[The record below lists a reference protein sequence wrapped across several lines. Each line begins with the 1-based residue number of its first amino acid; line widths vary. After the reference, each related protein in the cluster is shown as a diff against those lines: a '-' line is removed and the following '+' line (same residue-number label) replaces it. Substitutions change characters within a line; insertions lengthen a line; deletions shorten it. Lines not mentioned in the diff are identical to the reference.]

1 MPEILIL
8 AGVSDAQVASL
19 QRRPASIR
27 RFCDEVLARP
37 GDSDLLTYDLERG
50 WRAIDEALAELAP
63 PDTDPPLAFLA
74 EGGLEVGREKIG
86 RGGPART
93 FTSDEVAALAAALCE
108 VDWRGRMRETTDDAP
123 LLDDSYRRD
132 DPYLERRFEVLRSFV
147 GEVAESGL
155 GMVIFMV

>member
-8 AGVSDAQVASL
+8 VGVSDAQVASL
-19 QRRPASIR
+19 QRQPASIR
-27 RFCDEVLARP
+27 RFVDQVLERSR
-37 GDSDLLTYDLERG
+37 DSDLLSHDLQDG

-63 PDTDPPLAFLA
+63 PDTDGPLAFLA

-108 VDWRGRMRETTDDAP
+108 IDWRGRMRETTDDDP

-132 DPYLERRFEVLRSFV
+132 DPYLERHFEVLRMFV
-147 GEVAESGL
+147 CDVAESGL
-155 GMVIFMV
+155 GMVIFMA